1 MAKMNGQGLEAL
13 AVRRTALADSDKV
26 RYRVYRSATEYVA
39 VIAESALMAVK
50 VSGVADPQRIVRDL
64 PSEGVAIHAERMEKG
79 DSGARVSLALEKV
92 VKETQFSMPAPEA
105 HGPHDGFVP
114 LQLRD
119 LDQKRGRSMRIL
131 SPQDLDAMMGHG
143 VPPVAEAAEIPPAVE
158 PEPEPQPM
166 AEPEPAQGP
175 ATEEELTA
183 DQVAALLNG
192 ND

>member
-1 MAKMNGQGLEAL
+1 MNGQGLEAL

-26 RYRVYRSATEYVA
+26 RYRVYRSATDYVA

-79 DSGARVSLALEKV
+79 DSGARVNLALEKV
-92 VKETQFSMPAPEA
+92 AKETQFSMPAPEA
-105 HGPHDGFVP
+105 QGLHDDFVP

-131 SPQDLDAMMGHG
+131 SPHDLEAMMGHAEPL
-143 VPPVAEAAEIPPAVE
+143 VAKPVEIPPAAE
-158 PEPEPQPM
+158 PEPEPEPM
-166 AEPEPAQGP
+166 PEPQAEQVS
-175 ATEEELTA
+175 AAEEELTA
-183 DQVAALLNG
+183 EQVAALLNG
-192 ND
+192 NP